1 MLVCVIFWWGWDYSQ
16 RGRVQTV
23 IGLEDVSMF
32 WAYIAMPVGALFS
45 IVGLIGNLLDPQRNE
60 LDTAL

>member
-1 MLVCVIFWWGWDYSQ
+1 
-16 RGRVQTV
+16 
-23 IGLEDVSMF
+23 MF

-45 IVGLIGNLLDPQRNE
+45 IVGLVGNLLDPQRNE